1 MLVEFSIYWKSRL
14 FLVLIGALWMV
25 RLSPS
30 RVAVTI
36 PLTLLDLLIWGS
48 CAMQLAQWLRL
59 EAIWEPGSHIMPERV
74 TSWGS
79 GGWMCRVYLCIS
91 LGALQPLFLLTAMLL
106 CQQSIRQAHHKSHT

>member
-1 MLVEFSIYWKSRL
+1 
-14 FLVLIGALWMV
+14 
-25 RLSPS
+25 
-30 RVAVTI
+30 
-36 PLTLLDLLIWGS
+36 
-48 CAMQLAQWLRL
+48 MQLSQWLRL

-106 CQQSIRQAHHKSHT
+106 CQQSIRRANAQEAYLTTSVHIQHTGRCTNAVAWMVWDLWLTWQDT